1 MSKNTKAHEAATQ
14 STKPESS
21 LDGLTIQ
28 APKTVKGIFRA
39 WSRQVPDREDPTK
52 KVNRFKCVCQVPTK
66 DPDVK
71 VDISA
76 WLSESVAESAGIKP
90 GVAFVGTFAYT
101 GVRLEAERGQYN
113 EERSLTNAIL
123 VAVD

>member
-1 MSKNTKAHEAATQ
+1 MAKKNNPT

-28 APKTVKGIFRA
+28 APKVFKGIFRA
-39 WSRQVPDREDPTK
+39 WPRQVLDREDPTK
-52 KVNRFKCVCQVPTK
+52 KVNRLKCVCQVPTS
-66 DPDVK
+66 DPEIRVDVT
-71 VDISA
+71 A
-76 WLSESVAESAGIKP
+76 WISESLAENAGIKP
-90 GVAFVGTFAYT
+90 GVPFVGAFAYT

-113 EERSLTNAIL
+113 EERSLTNATL